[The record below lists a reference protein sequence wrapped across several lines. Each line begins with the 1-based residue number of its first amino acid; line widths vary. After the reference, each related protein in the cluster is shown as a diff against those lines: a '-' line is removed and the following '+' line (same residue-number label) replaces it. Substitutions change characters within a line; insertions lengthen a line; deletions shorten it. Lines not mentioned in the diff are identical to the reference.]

1 MASSAAAR
9 GGAGSVRNNGPPPPP
24 PGRPPRPSQ
33 SPSMQP
39 PRAPAADWLR
49 PRFNAFEPQEPAVGV
64 VAHFWDK
71 FFLSEHDEELW
82 RAALL
87 ADIDGVKKIIDAID
101 ASVFIP
107 PLEMEVV
114 DDAGNSMELPPT
126 RFRRWSL
133 RMYVILQ
140 RMLLGQTQP
149 MDEDLDE
156 RYERIL
162 EFLDDQEN
170 LVVVQLSTE
179 MSEKTEDGKNF
190 SDLCNGSDIIGH
202 RCTPSAVAQVEL
214 WQAAL
219 GQAGHEYFARRL
231 PSLLQDGVDPL
242 MSCYETQVSH
252 LYACRHWPLRM
263 FCRVGRCAE
272 GKEKLTILAAH
283 ESTTVANAAHAIIDG
298 QLSPRGKT
306 WLKAIGIAF

>member
-87 ADIDGVKKIIDAID
+87 ADIDGVKKIIDATD

-107 PLEMEVV
+107 PSEMEVV

-179 MSEKTEDGKNF
+179 MSEKTEDGVF
-190 SDLCNGSDIIGH
+190 FQISVTAATLSVTDAL
-202 RCTPSAVAQVEL
+202 PAQWRKSSCGRQHWAKLVMNIS
-214 WQAAL
+214 L
-219 GQAGHEYFARRL
+219 GDCRR
-231 PSLLQDGVDPL
+231 
-242 MSCYETQVSH
+242 
-252 LYACRHWPLRM
+252 
-263 FCRVGRCAE
+263 FCRME
-272 GKEKLTILAAH
+272 LIL
-283 ESTTVANAAHAIIDG
+283 
-298 QLSPRGKT
+298 
-306 WLKAIGIAF
+306 